1 MVKSETGQSFDGTLK
16 KKRRKKKVKNCWTE
30 AKLKSSKRLDFYGQS
45 ERT

>member
-1 MVKSETGQSFDGTLK
+1 MVKSETGQSFDGTQK
-16 KKRRKKKVKNCWTE
+16 KKKVKNCWTE

>member
-1 MVKSETGQSFDGTLK
+1 MVKSETGQSFDGTW
-16 KKRRKKKVKNCWTE
+16 KKKVKNCWTE